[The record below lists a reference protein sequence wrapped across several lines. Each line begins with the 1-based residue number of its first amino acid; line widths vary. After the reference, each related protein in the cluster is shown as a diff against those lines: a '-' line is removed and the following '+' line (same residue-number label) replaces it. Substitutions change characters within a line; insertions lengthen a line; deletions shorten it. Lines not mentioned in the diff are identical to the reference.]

1 MLTRSATDSLI
12 CIGYPEKGLS
22 DCGMEN
28 WEARRVSFIR
38 QRNGSGKRGRDVLR
52 DQGQRL
58 WEDLFESFSRWKEEL
73 LNQEW

>member
-1 MLTRSATDSLI
+1 
-12 CIGYPEKGLS
+12 
-22 DCGMEN
+22 MEN